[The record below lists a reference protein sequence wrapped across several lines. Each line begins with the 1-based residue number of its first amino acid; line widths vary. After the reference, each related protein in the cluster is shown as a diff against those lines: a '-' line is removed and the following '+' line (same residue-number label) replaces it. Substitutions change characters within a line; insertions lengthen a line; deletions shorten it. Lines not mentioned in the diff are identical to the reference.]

1 MINQKLVSVEHQ
13 AETTMRRV
21 EVEVS
26 FKTISYLLD
35 KTNFDSGGSTNLK
48 ENQLSV
54 SLAWALV

>member
-1 MINQKLVSVEHQ
+1 MCQ
-13 AETTMRRV
+13 V

-26 FKTISYLLD
+26 FKPVSYLLD
-35 KTNFDSGGSTNLK
+35 KTNFDSGGSAILK